1 MTQKVPGERSQSAHP
16 SPWNSPGLPS
26 REARFTAWFL
36 VYGIHFGLFGLSWV
50 LVFVNPLTSVM
61 PTFAAGAVVYVTLG
75 FLWGVT
81 LPWRLSLR
89 SHRQLLRLRLLKDR
103 RASTYK
109 PSPVDFGEFS
119 FFGEWVGRFISV
131 MLVLLVGVLYIPLW
145 PLGLML
151 EIAFWADS
159 QKR

>member
-1 MTQKVPGERSQSAHP
+1 
-16 SPWNSPGLPS
+16 
-26 REARFTAWFL
+26 
-36 VYGIHFGLFGLSWV
+36 
-50 LVFVNPLTSVM
+50 
-61 PTFAAGAVVYVTLG
+61 
-75 FLWGVT
+75 
-81 LPWRLSLR
+81 
-89 SHRQLLRLRLLKDR
+89 LRLLKDR